1 MLGGEAV
8 MGIGNGLALPG
19 SVGMAKGPL
28 PEVGY
33 GLAPLLHG
41 DSLSPTE
48 LKKSSEYLLA
58 ALLSLE

>member
-1 MLGGEAV
+1 
-8 MGIGNGLALPG
+8 MGVGNGLALPR

>member
-1 MLGGEAV
+1 MLARGRGCD
-8 MGIGNGLALPG
+8 G